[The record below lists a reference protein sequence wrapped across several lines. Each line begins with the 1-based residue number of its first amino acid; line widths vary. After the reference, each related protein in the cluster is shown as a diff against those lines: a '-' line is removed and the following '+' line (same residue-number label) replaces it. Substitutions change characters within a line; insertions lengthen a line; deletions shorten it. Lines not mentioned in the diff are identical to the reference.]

1 MKRFLCLLILLV
13 PFGLTWAQGFQEGV
27 HYERVAPAD
36 DRDPSAPITVEEY
49 FWYGCSH
56 CYSLEPSV
64 VRWLES
70 KPENV
75 VFVRVPAPLNS
86 RWAVHARAYY
96 VAEVL
101 GKADEIHQPLFDAM
115 HVERRQ
121 IMSKEDLATFF
132 VEYGISEEE
141 FNKVWDSFAVQNK
154 MQKALNEARRYRLTG
169 VPSLV
174 INGEYVTSMAT
185 SGGRVFE
192 VVNYLVAEINAS
204 RSATGASAA
213 TE

>member
-1 MKRFLCLLILLV
+1 MKRLLCLLILLL
-13 PFGLTWAQGFQEGV
+13 PFGLTWAQGYQEGV

-36 DRDPSAPITVEEY
+36 DRDPNAPIMVEEY
-49 FWYGCSH
+49 FWYGCPH

-64 VRWLES
+64 TLWLET

-75 VFVRVPAPLNS
+75 TFVRVPAPLNS
-86 RWAVHARAYY
+86 RWAVHARAYF

-115 HVERRQ
+115 HAERRQ
-121 IMSKEDLATFF
+121 IMTKEELATFF
-132 VEYGISEEE
+132 GEYGISEEE

-169 VPSLV
+169 VPAVV
-174 INGEYVTSMAT
+174 INGEYVTTMAT

-192 VVNYLVAEINAS
+192 VVNYLVAQINAS
-204 RSATGASAA
+204 RANVGSDVVV
-213 TE
+213 E